1 LPVVYAL
8 LNVGAC
14 SAGRSSTKAGLL
26 HAPLLRGAAAG
37 ERLLKNTI
45 TRAGAG
51 ERLLRKRR
59 ENEAAWWQDE
69 AARTQ
74 GQGRGELGE
83 RTA

>member
-1 LPVVYAL
+1 VREKSLYTF

-26 HAPLLRGAAAG
+26 HAPLLRRAAAG

-51 ERLLRKRR
+51 ERLLRMRR
-59 ENEAAWWQDE
+59 ENEAAWWEDE
-69 AARTQ
+69 ATRTE
-74 GQGRGELGE
+74 GQ
-83 RTA
+83 